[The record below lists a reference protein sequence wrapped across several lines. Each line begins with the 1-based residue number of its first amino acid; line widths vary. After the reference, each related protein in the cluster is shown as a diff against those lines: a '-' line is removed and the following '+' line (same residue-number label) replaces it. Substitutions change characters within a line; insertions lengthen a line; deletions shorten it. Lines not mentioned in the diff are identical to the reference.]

1 MKRYTEEELKNRI
14 SKKYHSMIDWQLT
27 MMYGFD
33 GTIELIDNGQA
44 TTSLFKSLY
53 GNIRNVNWYLREI
66 AEDSNSEW

>member
-66 AEDSNSEW
+66 AKDSNSEW